1 MPIIAWALFSMN
13 LSICYYFFQIDTF
26 STAFYNYSKMAIIN
40 LKKREVEC
48 KIVYYGPG
56 RGGKTS
62 NLQYVFQKSRELM
75 TDEMVSIKTKGDL
88 TLFFDFVPMGIG
100 KIKGCDVR
108 VQLYTVPGQVK
119 YSSTRKL
126 VLKGADGLVFVADS
140 LQVRHEKN
148 LLALKD
154 LALNLKS
161 YSLNI
166 MKVPL
171 VLQYNK
177 RDLAAEGV
185 PLMSVEAMEK
195 AYNHQLQV
203 PSFAASAVTGQNVN
217 ATLKECLVRTL
228 RSLKKEAGW

>member
-1 MPIIAWALFSMN
+1 
-13 LSICYYFFQIDTF
+13 
-26 STAFYNYSKMAIIN
+26 MAVIN

-62 NLQYVFQKSRELM
+62 NLQYIFQNSRKLM

-88 TLFFDFVPMGIG
+88 TLFFDFVPMGVG

-126 VLKGADGLVFVADS
+126 VLKGVDGLVFVADS
-140 LQVRHEKN
+140 LKIRHEKN
-148 LLALKD
+148 ILSLKD
-154 LALNLKS
+154 LAINLKS
-161 YSLNI
+161 YGLNI
-166 MKVPL
+166 MTMPL
-171 VLQYNK
+171 VMQYNK

-185 PLMSVEAMEK
+185 PLMPVEEMEK
-195 AYNHQLQV
+195 AYNHQLKV
-203 PSFAASAVTGQNVN
+203 PSFAASAVTGENVN
-217 ATLKECLVRTL
+217 ATLKTCLVATL
-228 RSLKKEAGW
+228 KSLKKEAGW

>member
-1 MPIIAWALFSMN
+1 
-13 LSICYYFFQIDTF
+13 
-26 STAFYNYSKMAIIN
+26 MAIIN

-62 NLQYVFQKSRELM
+62 NLQYIFHQSRKLM

-88 TLFFDFVPMGIG
+88 TLFFDFVPMGVG

-126 VLKGADGLVFVADS
+126 VLKGVDGLVFVADS
-140 LQVRHEKN
+140 LRVRHEKN
-148 LLALKD
+148 ILSLKD
-154 LALNLKS
+154 LALNLKG
-161 YSLNI
+161 YGLNI
-166 MKVPL
+166 MTMPL

-177 RDLAAEGV
+177 RDLATEGV
-185 PLMSVEAMEK
+185 PLMSVEEMEK
-195 AYNHQLQV
+195 AYNQQLKV
-203 PSFAASAVTGQNVN
+203 PSFAASAVTGENVN
-217 ATLKECLVRTL
+217 ATLKACLVLTL

>member
-1 MPIIAWALFSMN
+1 
-13 LSICYYFFQIDTF
+13 
-26 STAFYNYSKMAIIN
+26 MAIIN

-62 NLQYVFQKSRELM
+62 NLQYIFSKSRQLM

-88 TLFFDFVPMGIG
+88 TLFFDFVPMGVG

-126 VLKGADGLVFVADS
+126 VLKGVDGLVFVADS
-140 LQVRHEKN
+140 LEVRHEKN
-148 LLALKD
+148 LLSLKD
-154 LALNLKS
+154 LALNLKG
-161 YSLNI
+161 YGQNI
-166 MKVPL
+166 MQMPL

-177 RDLAAEGV
+177 RDLADEGV
-185 PLMSVEAMEK
+185 PLMPIEKMEK
-195 AYNHQLQV
+195 AYNHQLKV
-203 PSFAASAVTGQNVN
+203 PSFPASAVTGLNVN

>member
-1 MPIIAWALFSMN
+1 
-13 LSICYYFFQIDTF
+13 
-26 STAFYNYSKMAIIN
+26 MAIIN

-62 NLQYVFQKSRELM
+62 NLQYVFQKNRQLM
-75 TDEMVSIKTKGDL
+75 ADEMVSIKTKGDL
-88 TLFFDFVPMGIG
+88 TLFFDFVPMGVG

-126 VLKGADGLVFVADS
+126 VLKGVDGLVFVADS
-140 LQVRHEKN
+140 LKIRHEKN
-148 LLALKD
+148 LLSLKD
-154 LALNLKS
+154 LALNLQS
-161 YSLNI
+161 YGLNI
-166 MKVPL
+166 MQMPL

-185 PLMSVEAMEK
+185 PLMSVEEMEK
-195 AYNHQLQV
+195 AYNHQLKV
-203 PSFAASAVTGQNVN
+203 PSFAGSAVTGQNVN
-217 ATLKECLVRTL
+217 ATLKACLVATL

>member
-1 MPIIAWALFSMN
+1 
-13 LSICYYFFQIDTF
+13 
-26 STAFYNYSKMAIIN
+26 MAIIN

-62 NLQYVFQKSRELM
+62 NLQYIFEKSHRLM

-88 TLFFDFVPMGIG
+88 TLFFDFVPMGVG

-126 VLKGADGLVFVADS
+126 VLKGVDGLVFVADS
-140 LQVRHEKN
+140 LRVRHEKN

-154 LALNLKS
+154 LALNLNS
-161 YSLNI
+161 YGLNI
-166 MKVPL
+166 MKTPL

-185 PLMSVEAMEK
+185 PLMPVEEMEK
-195 AYNHQLQV
+195 AYNHQLKV
-203 PSFAASAVTGQNVN
+203 PSFAASALAGDNVN
-217 ATLKECLVRTL
+217 ATLKACLVLTL

>member
-1 MPIIAWALFSMN
+1 
-13 LSICYYFFQIDTF
+13 
-26 STAFYNYSKMAIIN
+26 MAIIN

-62 NLQYVFQKSRELM
+62 NLQYVFQKNRQLM
-75 TDEMVSIKTKGDL
+75 ADEMVSIKTKGDL
-88 TLFFDFVPMGIG
+88 TLFFDFVPMGVG

-108 VQLYTVPGQVK
+108 IQLYTVPGQVK

-126 VLKGADGLVFVADS
+126 VLKGVDGLVFVADS
-140 LQVRHEKN
+140 LKIRHEKN
-148 LLALKD
+148 ILSLKD
-154 LALNLKS
+154 LALNLQS
-161 YSLNI
+161 YGLNV
-166 MKVPL
+166 MKMPL

-185 PLMSVEAMEK
+185 PLMSIEEMEK
-195 AYNHQLQV
+195 AYNHQLKV
-203 PSFAASAVTGQNVN
+203 PSFAASAVTGENVN
-217 ATLKECLVRTL
+217 ATLKACMVLTL

>member
-1 MPIIAWALFSMN
+1 
-13 LSICYYFFQIDTF
+13 
-26 STAFYNYSKMAIIN
+26 MAIIN

-48 KIVYYGPG
+48 KLVYYGPG

-62 NLQYVFQKSRELM
+62 NLQYIFQKSRNLM

-126 VLKGADGLVFVADS
+126 VLKGVDGLVFVADS
-140 LQVRHEKN
+140 LKIRHEKN
-148 LLALKD
+148 ILSLKD
-154 LALNLKS
+154 LAINLKG
-161 YSLNI
+161 YGLNI
-166 MKVPL
+166 MTIPL

-177 RDLAAEGV
+177 RDLASEGV
-185 PLMSVEAMEK
+185 PLMSIEEMEK
-195 AYNHQLQV
+195 AYNHQLKV
-203 PSFAASAVTGQNVN
+203 PSFPASAVTGENVN
-217 ATLKECLVRTL
+217 ATLKAALVLLL